1 MTVLYVMSSGTPE
14 QNLQQ
19 IFRVFDINNDG
30 KISLAELKKI
40 VKDLFTLNNDD
51 NSDMDNQDL
60 LVNSGQSMNLKVSFM
75 KNICAVFSEMDENC
89 DGEISTEE
97 FIQVKP
103 AAKIRDVI
111 CRIEIHIGYWYESY
125 G

>member
-60 LVNSGQSMNLKVSFM
+60 LVNSGRSMNLKTRFP
-75 KNICAVFSEMDENC
+75 KNIFV
-89 DGEISTEE
+89 
-97 FIQVKP
+97 
-103 AAKIRDVI
+103 
-111 CRIEIHIGYWYESY
+111 
-125 G
+125 

>member
-40 VKDLFTLNNDD
+40 VKDLFTLNYDD
-51 NSDMDNQDL
+51 NSGMENQDL
-60 LVNSGQSMNLKVSFM
+60 LVNSGRSMNLKTRFP
-75 KNICAVFSEMDENC
+75 KNIFV
-89 DGEISTEE
+89 
-97 FIQVKP
+97 
-103 AAKIRDVI
+103 
-111 CRIEIHIGYWYESY
+111 
-125 G
+125 

>member
-103 AAKIRDVI
+103 AA
-111 CRIEIHIGYWYESY
+111 
-125 G
+125 

>member
-51 NSDMDNQDL
+51 NSDVDNQEL
-60 LVNSGQSMNLKVSFM
+60 LVNSGQSMNLKTSFVQ
-75 KNICAVFSEMDENC
+75 NILFS
-89 DGEISTEE
+89 I
-97 FIQVKP
+97 
-103 AAKIRDVI
+103 
-111 CRIEIHIGYWYESY
+111 
-125 G
+125 